1 MRKFPLLQLLSEILR
16 DSGGAPLM
24 SGSGPTVF
32 AAFTEQQQAQQ
43 YYKTI
48 KPVYPG
54 AILSRTVNK
63 TMLEERVELYGN
75 E

>member
-1 MRKFPLLQLLSEILR
+1 MKRGKKIWSFLLTLCMLCTFIPVT
-16 DSGGAPLM
+16 A
-24 SGSGPTVF
+24 F
-32 AAFTEQQQAQQ
+32 AENQTEQQQAQQ